1 MLKHVSHL
9 TGLSDTSEILYATP
23 FGYMFPELAESP
35 ACRLPEGQDT
45 VRALIRLGEVMA
57 SDDGV
62 DANSAIPSF
71 FTYFGQFI
79 DHDLTARTDR
89 EGEVSEIFNSG
100 GGAAGTRPVAPAAVV
115 AGLRNGRRPQF
126 DLDSVYGDGPAFSD
140 GPGAVTTSD
149 ALYDNYRFRLQSL
162 DGGLID
168 LPRLRPAETDL
179 LSNPRQALIGD
190 QRNDEN
196 TNISQLHAA
205 ILAFHNAVMDGLAAD
220 GTTGLQAFIQA
231 RQLVRW
237 VYQRIVV
244 EEYLKTVC
252 MPDIVE
258 EVLRGGPAFYG
269 PIAGGMPLF
278 MPLEFSVAVFRMG
291 HSMIRPSYQLR
302 GTEATIQQILGL
314 AAAKRPDDP
323 TDTTKPP
330 RTLEDPLEP
339 ASGSAENAYRLKVG
353 FTVDWAHFIGP
364 NATNK
369 ARRLDPFIAR
379 GLTQLTFE
387 RLQGT
392 LMAQLATRNLLRA
405 YSLSLPTGQAVAAAM
420 GIVPLTAAELAGS
433 HEGLR
438 GVFGSSPLGS
448 RTPLWFYVL
457 REAELQGDGEHLGV
471 VGSRILAETMV
482 GLLWKDPTSYLMSY
496 GKGRSIRKEGIA
508 VPRAGGRVLVGSFAD
523 LLAFAGLHGDPASLT
538 PDPDRDRQGQ
548 PVQSA
553 G

>member
-9 TGLSDTSEILYATP
+9 TGLADTSEILYATP
-23 FGYMFPELAESP
+23 FGYMFPELAETP
-35 ACRLPEGQDT
+35 AHRLPEGQDT
-45 VRALIRLGEVMA
+45 VRALIRLGEIMA
-57 SDDGV
+57 TDDGAGA
-62 DANSAIPSF
+62 DSSIPSF

-100 GGAAGTRPVAPAAVV
+100 GGAAGARPIAPALVV

-126 DLDSVYGDGPAFSD
+126 DLDSVYGDGPAFSTQ
-140 GPGAVTTSD
+140 PGAATTSD
-149 ALYDNYRFRLQSL
+149 ALYDNQPFRKYRFRLQSL
-162 DGGLID
+162 GNGLID
-168 LPRLRPAETDL
+168 LPRPRPADTES

-205 ILAFHNAVMDGLAAD
+205 ILAFHNVVMDGLEAN
-220 GTTGLQAFIQA
+220 GFTGMQAFLQA

-237 VYQRIVV
+237 TYQFIVV
-244 EEYLKTVC
+244 EEYLKAVC
-252 MPDIVE
+252 MPDVVE
-258 EVLRGGPAFYG
+258 DVLRNGPAFYG

-278 MPLEFSVAVFRMG
+278 MPLEFSVAAFRMG
-291 HSMIRPSYQLR
+291 HSMIRPSYRLR

-314 AAAKRPDDP
+314 AAAKRPNDAKG
-323 TDTTKPP
+323 KP
-330 RTLEDPLEP
+330 LEDPLESIAP
-339 ASGSAENAYRLKVG
+339 DKDPKHAFRLKPD
-353 FTVDWAHFIGP
+353 FTVDWSHFIGTGAA
-364 NATNK
+364 NR
-369 ARRLDPFIAR
+369 ARPLDPFIAR

-405 YSLSLPTGQAVAAAM
+405 YSLSLPTGQAVALAM
-420 GIVPLTAAELAGS
+420 GIDPLSAAALAGDNQD
-433 HEGLR
+433 LR
-438 GVFGSSPLGS
+438 DLFGSTPLGE

-457 REAELQGDGEHLGV
+457 REAQLQGGGEHLGV

-482 GLLWKDPTSYLMSY
+482 GLLWKDPTSYLNTYKKSRNID
-496 GKGRSIRKEGIA
+496 KDGIF
-508 VPRAGGRVLVGSFAD
+508 VPHPDGTWRLVGGFAD
-523 LLAFAGLHGDPASLT
+523 LLAFAGLHGDVSSLDIQT
-538 PDPDRDRQGQ
+538 SHKQDQT
-548 PVQSA
+548 A

>member
-23 FGYMFPELAESP
+23 FGYMFPELADSP

-45 VRALIRLGEVMA
+45 IRALIRLGEVMA

-62 DANSAIPSF
+62 EANSSIPSF

-89 EGEVSEIFNSG
+89 EGEVTEIFNSG
-100 GGAAGTRPVAPAAVV
+100 GGAAGARPVPPAQVV

-126 DLDSVYGDGPAFSD
+126 DLDSVYADGPAFSD
-140 GPGAVTTSD
+140 RLGATTSSD
-149 ALYDNYRFRLQSL
+149 ALYRNFRFRLQGP

-205 ILAFHNAVMDGLAAD
+205 ILAFHNAVMDGLALE
-220 GTTGLQAFIQA
+220 GTTELQAFIQA

-278 MPLEFSVAVFRMG
+278 MPLEFSVAAFRMG

-314 AAAKRPDDP
+314 AGKGRPAGPGGAA
-323 TDTTKPP
+323 
-330 RTLEDPLEP
+330 LEDPLEP
-339 ASGSAENAYRLKVG
+339 QAGSTENAYRLKPG
-353 FTVDWAHFIGP
+353 FTVDWSHFIGKG
-364 NATNK
+364 AANK

-438 GVFGSSPLGS
+438 EVFGASALGG

-508 VPRAGGRVLVGSFAD
+508 LPRAGGRVLVGSFAE
-523 LLAFAGLHGDPASLT
+523 LLAYAGLHGDAATLK
-538 PDPDRDRQGQ
+538 PDPHRDRQGQ